1 MHNSGVL
8 LNKIHQSLF
17 KSNEQIVGSYHSN
30 ENPLA
35 EFIFCILCKKKF
47 DSLFLYYIF

>member
-8 LNKIHQSLF
+8 LNKIHQSPF
-17 KSNEQIVGSYHSN
+17 TSNEQIVGSYHSN

-35 EFIFCILCKKKF
+35 EFIFCISFFNLG
-47 DSLFLYYIF
+47 SMGSEEGN